1 MSVQNNMKDVFT
13 KRSYENVLCFGGVLH
28 ISSTR
33 KQKAEKHELCLSF
46 DTNNISH
53 FFALF
58 THTYRFIN
66 DIFLSVW
73 AFCLHFSQFGQIF
86 KKKTKKK
93 NLQSGDLSKHW
104 ILWKKETDF
113 KNISV
118 WKNIYIHV
126 NKPLVNIFNLLTV
139 KVQTPAPVPLM
150 SCLCHFY
157 RSAKAVLRARLSSP
171 RRTSPCARNMPTL
184 SKYEPLL
191 VTLPQIGG
199 TEVEGHAE
207 NKQTNKHK
215 TERLFY
221 KLLIFLIC

>member
-66 DIFLSVW
+66 DIFYL
-73 AFCLHFSQFGQIF
+73 FGPFVYISASSDRYL
-86 KKKTKKK
+86 KKKKK
-93 NLQSGDLSKHW
+93 LQSGDLSKHW